1 MRAHAPVVEGFVL
14 DCRELFGD
22 ELLSVFLF
30 GSAVTGDFR
39 PGVSEYNLA
48 VVLKEVRPALLKLAS
63 ARLAGWRTSGLDFPL
78 FLDPRFIRAGL
89 RIFPI
94 EFAEMKRG
102 HRMLYGPDPLLGL
115 PERAENLR
123 TQCEYE
129 LRAKLLALRQ
139 GYVEAAAS
147 SPKVLTLARDSLKPF
162 LIVLRNVL
170 TLLGESP
177 QTHLTHVLDRVEARW
192 GLALP
197 ACRRLLAVRAGDER
211 VKRAEIDALFA
222 AYLDEISAVAERF
235 PGAPEMEAAT

>member
-1 MRAHAPVVEGFVL
+1 MSAHAPVLEGFVL

-30 GSAVTGDFR
+30 GSAVTGGFR

-48 VVLKEVRPALLKLAS
+48 VVLKEVRPALLKIAS
-63 ARLAGWRTSGLDFPL
+63 GRLAGWRSSGLDFPL
-78 FLDPRFIRAGL
+78 FLDPGFIRPGL
-89 RIFPI
+89 RLFPI

-115 PERAENLR
+115 PGMGENLR

-147 SPKVLTLARDSLKPF
+147 APNVLTLARDSLKPF

-177 QTHLTHVLDRVEARW
+177 QSHLAHVLDRVEARW

-197 ACRRLLAVRAGDER
+197 ACRRLLAVRAGDEK

-222 AYLDEISAVAERF
+222 AYLDEMSAVVEGI

>member
-1 MRAHAPVVEGFVL
+1 MSAREPVLEGFVL

-22 ELLSVFLF
+22 ELLNVFLF

-39 PGVSEYNLA
+39 PGMSEYNLA

-63 ARLAGWRTSGLDFPL
+63 GRLAGWRKSGLDFPL
-78 FLDPRFIRAGL
+78 FLDPSFIRAGL
-89 RIFPI
+89 RLFPI

-102 HRMLYGPDPLLGL
+102 HRMLYGPDPLLDL
-115 PERAENLR
+115 PESAENLR

-129 LRAKLLALRQ
+129 LGAKLLALRQ

-147 SPKVLTLARDSLKPF
+147 APKVLALAQNSLKPF
-162 LIVLRNVL
+162 LIVLRNAL

-177 QTHLTHVLDRVEARW
+177 QTHLAQVLDRVEARW

-197 ACRRLLAVRAGDER
+197 ACRRILAVRRGDEK
-211 VKRAEIDALFA
+211 VKRAEIHALFG
-222 AYLDEISAVAERF
+222 AYLDEINAVAERF
-235 PGAPEMEAAT
+235 PGALEMEATT